1 MMMMTIEVK
10 LPCKKT
16 PSLSSPPLFWSSDVS
31 AKYIFFIYLR
41 YSILIYLM
49 ATSRPSSSSP
59 SSSAIVVHQLADLFR
74 KNGHR
79 VLHGDS
85 KVCFTSDSL
94 TLLNNYFQS
103 AKLDITLPPTNG
115 SPRTSS
121 IPPLPALPPLST
133 VQHLRINTKLRED
146 LVFLRE
152 FLQKIQAVKVC

>member
-1 MMMMTIEVK
+1 
-10 LPCKKT
+10 
-16 PSLSSPPLFWSSDVS
+16 
-31 AKYIFFIYLR
+31 
-41 YSILIYLM
+41 M
-49 ATSRPSSSSP
+49 ASSRPPTSSP

-103 AKLDITLPPTNG
+103 AKLEITLPTING

-121 IPPLPALPPLST
+121 MPPLPPLPLLPS
-133 VQHLRINTKLRED
+133 VQHLRINTKLRDD
-146 LVFLRE
+146 LVFLHD
-152 FLQKIQAVKVC
+152 FLKKIEAVKVC